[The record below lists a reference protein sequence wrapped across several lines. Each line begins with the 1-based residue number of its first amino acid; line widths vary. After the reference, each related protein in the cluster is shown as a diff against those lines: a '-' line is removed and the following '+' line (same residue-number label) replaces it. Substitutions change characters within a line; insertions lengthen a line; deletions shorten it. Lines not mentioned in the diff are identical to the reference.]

1 MTRHARRGKGTLHII
16 GGLLVLSGIVR
27 AMGTGQAWAEA
38 QVTHGADANP
48 PVEVAAE
55 PDAVA
60 PTGALGDN
68 PALLEAFRQREA
80 RIAEREKQME
90 DRMQALQLAER
101 EASERVAAL
110 AAAEDSLKSTMAL
123 ADVAAETDVQK
134 LVAVYENMKPK
145 EAAALFSQMTPD
157 FAAGFLGLM
166 NPLVAAQ
173 ILAQVSPETA
183 YSISVELAGRNAGVP
198 KQ

>member
-1 MTRHARRGKGTLHII
+1 MTRPRRRGKGTLHVI
-16 GGLLVLSGIVR
+16 GGLLLLSGIVR
-27 AMGTGQAWAEA
+27 AMDTGQAWAESRA
-38 QVTHGADANP
+38 DHATDANP

-55 PDAVA
+55 PETA
-60 PTGALGDN
+60 PPGALGDN

-110 AAAEDSLKSTMAL
+110 TAAEDSLKSTIAL
-123 ADVAAETDVQK
+123 ADVAAETDIQK
-134 LVAVYENMKPK
+134 LVAVYQNMKPK

-166 NPLVAAQ
+166 DPAIAAQ
-173 ILAQVSPETA
+173 IMAQVSPETA
-183 YSISVELAGRNAGVP
+183 YSISVVLAGRNAGVP
-198 KQ
+198 TQ